1 MTRFSD
7 TFLHSLI
14 ALTIPLLERQ
24 KVINSTLI
32 HLTLNSLLKL
42 LRFPIQ
48 SGSTEMRDVLRQ
60 ELSAIPTRH
69 SVCRHRS

>member
-24 KVINSTLI
+24 MLI
-32 HLTLNSLLKL
+32 SSSLILLTLDSLLKL
-42 LRFPIQ
+42 LRFLLRT
-48 SGSTEMRDVLRQ
+48 GSTEMRDVLRQ